1 VGVMDD
7 LHGGVCQ
14 GDVDDQKQPWR
25 VVTHV
30 AGEVHCSAPASS
42 ERAQNQRGYGTFTS
56 PQVGLQLLRSAIGTG
71 ATVCNSA
78 SAIMY
83 STKEITTTA
92 AAKRANPGV
101 LTVR

>member
-30 AGEVHCSAPASS
+30 AGEVQPLFLNS
-42 ERAQNQRGYGTFTS
+42 
-56 PQVGLQLLRSAIGTG
+56 GL
-71 ATVCNSA
+71 
-78 SAIMY
+78 
-83 STKEITTTA
+83 
-92 AAKRANPGV
+92 
-101 LTVR
+101 